1 MGAFAPQM
9 ATLALPIHS
18 IERRMRGGTQALLVR
33 DRTGQAYIAKCAGNP
48 QGTRTLINEWVVS
61 RLLNHLRLSTPGVNA
76 LNIERGIPGDHLL
89 EFQMG
94 NRNVPIAPGIHLGSP
109 CPVDPDRKAIFDF
122 LPRRLLHKVVNL
134 PDLLMAFVF
143 DKWVNQV
150 DTRQAVFIRE
160 RSKSAD
166 VNFRAYLID
175 HGLSFGGSRW
185 EICDG
190 ALNGLYHDRS
200 IYEHPALEDACQDV
214 IERIRRLPDE
224 ALFSIEKE
232 IPPEWLEGQDREQLT
247 RLFTILC
254 ERRIDLSETV
264 ERALRRLHET
274 RSGLPRGTEAF
285 LVLGVVLLWAYDS
298 IFASLRK

>member
-1 MGAFAPQM
+1 
-9 ATLALPIHS
+9 L
-18 IERRMRGGTQALLVR
+18 
-33 DRTGQAYIAKCAGNP
+33 K
-48 QGTRTLINEWVVS
+48 
-61 RLLNHLRLSTPGVNA
+61 HLRLSTPGVNA
-76 LNIERGIPGDHLL
+76 LDIERGIPGDHLL
-89 EFQMG
+89 EFHMG
-94 NRNVPIAPGIHLGSP
+94 NRKVPIAPGIHLGSP

-122 LPRRLLHKVVNL
+122 LPSRLLHKVANL

-160 RSKSAD
+160 RSKSPDAK
-166 VNFRAYLID
+166 FRAYLID

-200 IYEHPALEDACQDV
+200 IYEHPGLEDVCQEA

-232 IPPEWLEGQDREQLT
+232 IPPEWFEGEDREQFT
-247 RLFTILC
+247 RMLAILC
-254 ERRIDLSETV
+254 DRRIGLSETI
-264 ERALRRLHET
+264 ERALRHLQET
-274 RSGLPRGTEAF
+274 RCALPQGAELL
-285 LVLGVVLLWAYDS
+285 LVLGAVVLWAYHS
-298 IFASLRK
+298 VFTPLRK